1 MVVELVVLLL
11 VGGLLVVFGF
21 LLWKKQKI
29 ELLHDYHYRNVRP
42 EDKAPYTRLMGQ
54 GLLCL
59 GTGTILTGLVNC
71 VLQTLNGWVFF
82 LAGGAAFF
90 LLANKAQRTYN
101 GSWFS

>member
-1 MVVELVVLLL
+1 
-11 VGGLLVVFGF
+11 
-21 LLWKKQKI
+21 
-29 ELLHDYHYRNVRP
+29 
-42 EDKAPYTRLMGQ
+42 MGQ

-71 VLQTLNGWVFF
+71 ILQTQNGWAFF

-90 LLANKAQRTYN
+90 LLANKAQKTYN